1 LANGG
6 RRAEPVAILQ
16 IRDAQGN
23 VILDAGAGRA
33 PASPGERVLVGIRP
47 EHVKLDV
54 GRGEGEPLGKGV
66 VERVRSDGTLVT
78 VTIAWAGHGLR
89 AHLLAERGLGHSLE
103 AGSPVSLCVRPEDVH
118 LLDA

>member
-1 LANGG
+1 MKNLVPGVVEARLDDGRLRVRVADEVAVVALA
-6 RRAEPVAILQ
+6 A
-16 IRDAQGN
+16 
-23 VILDAGAGRA
+23 RA
-33 PASPGERVLVGIRP
+33 PAGRVLIGIRP

-54 GRGEGEPLGKGV
+54 GRGEGEPMGKGV
-66 VERVRSDGTLVT
+66 VERVRSDGTLAT
-78 VTIAWAGHGLR
+78 VTIAWAGHALR